1 MCQDIKVTIDR
12 QFPLMTEWQV
22 LHFLFLNWLAH
33 LISISP
39 REWWNRQ
46 GHYAKPSLEYA
57 LTLMLVSITVL
68 SNWLYFILS
77 VFFKACFFF
86 NLFNILKAF
95 KKESMCSLHFKNSQV
110 PHMWLPRHLPASP
123 QPPSTACSPG
133 PLRLFPRLSGSWDPL
148 LNSPPAFQ
156 FPL

>member
-77 VFFKACFFF
+77 VFFKACFVFF
-86 NLFNILKAF
+86 LICLTY
-95 KKESMCSLHFKNSQV
+95 L
-110 PHMWLPRHLPASP
+110 RHLKRR
-123 QPPSTACSPG
+123 ACALYI
-133 PLRLFPRLSGSWDPL
+133 LRTPRCLTCDFLGTCLPL
-148 LNSPPAFQ
+148 LNRLVLPVLQGLWDSSLVCLAHGTPY
-156 FPL
+156 